1 MCFYLYKE
9 KAMKIISIKAN
20 RKSLPDVSE
29 LKAMIKSTKG
39 RFFSAEF
46 IKSDGSRRKIVAR
59 IGCHKGVKGTGRK
72 LKKEHLIAVYEPK
85 VKGWRT
91 INLETLQNFK
101 CGNFEFGVE

>member
-1 MCFYLYKE
+1 MSNVIS
-9 KAMKIISIKAN
+9 IISPRN
-20 RKSLPDVSE
+20 SRPSSDE

-46 IKSDGSRRKIVAR
+46 IKSDGSKRKIVAR
-59 IGCHKGVKGTGRK
+59 VGCHIGVKGTSNRK
-72 LKKEHLIAVYEPK
+72 QKEHLIAVYEPK

-91 INLETLQNFK
+91 INLETLQHFK